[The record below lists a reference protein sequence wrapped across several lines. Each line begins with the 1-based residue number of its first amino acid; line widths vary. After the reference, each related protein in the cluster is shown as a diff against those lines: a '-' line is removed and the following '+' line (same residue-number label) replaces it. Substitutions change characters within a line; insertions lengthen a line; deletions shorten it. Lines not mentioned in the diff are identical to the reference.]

1 MPISL
6 TRISIFADGLD
17 HPECVTVHPD
27 SSVWAGGEAG
37 QIYRISADGS
47 QVDEI
52 ARMKG
57 GFILGLAIHP
67 SGEWLIACDLKNH
80 CLWRI
85 ETRTGRS
92 ELFAMTA
99 GQHEIVI
106 PNSVCFDMNER
117 IFVSESGLPKKRL
130 GKIMVFNYE
139 GRGEVWHRGPFDFAN
154 GIALDPEEQHLYVVE
169 SFLPG
174 ISRVE
179 IRDDGSAGKRQ
190 LVTKLPR
197 TIPDG
202 IAFDHRGVL
211 HATCYTPSR
220 IYRIV
225 NGKASVLVDDWE
237 THLLAFPTNIAF
249 ASKDE
254 LLVANLGRWHISKIR
269 LGRGAKKRVKRK

>member
-1 MPISL
+1 MPLPVS
-6 TRISIFADGLD
+6 RISIFADGLD

-27 SSVWAGGEAG
+27 ATVWAGGEAG

-47 QVDEI
+47 RVDEI
-52 ARMKG
+52 TRMQG

-67 SGEWLIACDLKNH
+67 GGEWLIACDLKNH
-80 CLWRI
+80 CLWRV
-85 ETRTGRS
+85 ETRTGWHAV
-92 ELFAMTA
+92 FAKTA
-99 GQHEIVI
+99 GQHEILI
-106 PNSVCFDMNER
+106 PNSVCFDSSER

-130 GKIMVFNYE
+130 GKLMVFNYE
-139 GRGEVWHRGPFDFAN
+139 GRGEVWHEGPFNFAN
-154 GIALDPEEQHLYVVE
+154 GIALDPQEKYLYVVE

-179 IRDDGSAGKRQ
+179 IRADGSAGKRQ
-190 LVTKLPR
+190 LVTKLPK

-211 HATCYTPSR
+211 HATCYTPTR

-225 NGKASVLVDDWE
+225 NRKPTILIDDWE

-249 ASKDE
+249 ASRDE
-254 LLVANLGRWHISKIR
+254 LLVANLGRWHISQIR
-269 LGRGAKKRVKRK
+269 LGKSSRKRRGK